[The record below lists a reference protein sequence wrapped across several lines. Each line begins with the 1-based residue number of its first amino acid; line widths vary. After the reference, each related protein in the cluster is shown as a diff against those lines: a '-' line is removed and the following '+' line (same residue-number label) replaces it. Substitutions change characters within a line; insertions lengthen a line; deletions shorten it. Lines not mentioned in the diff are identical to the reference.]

1 MSSSHY
7 VLPNIDPIAISLGP
21 LDIRWYG
28 LMYLVGF
35 AYAFWMAN
43 RVCDNSKGVWT
54 REQASDLLF
63 AGFMGVILGGR
74 IGYVF
79 FYQFPTFLDNPL
91 YLFRIWEGGMS
102 FHGGV
107 IGVVTAIIIYAK
119 RQQRS
124 ILSVGDFIV
133 PLLPVGLGAGRIGNF
148 INSELWGRVT
158 DSPFGIIFHNA
169 GPLPRHPSQLY
180 EFALEGVLLL
190 IILLLFIRKPKPA
203 GSVAGLFLLGYGTFR
218 FIIEFAREPDAHLGL
233 LTLGLSMGQIL
244 SLPMI
249 IIGSALMVYA
259 YKVNPIQAEKNQ
271 SKKNKG
277 NNQ

>member
-7 VLPNIDPIAISLGP
+7 VLPQIDPIAISLGP

-35 AYAFWMAN
+35 AFAFWMAN
-43 RVCDNSKGVWT
+43 RVCDKSNGVWT

-74 IGYVF
+74 IGYVL
-79 FYQFPTFLDNPL
+79 FYQFPTFIDNPM

-107 IGVVTAIIIYAK
+107 LGVVTAIIIYAK
-119 RQQRS
+119 RHQRS

-158 DSPFGIIFHNA
+158 DSPFGVVFYNA

-180 EFALEGVLLL
+180 EFALEGVALF
-190 IILLLFIRKPKPA
+190 IILFLFIRKPKPA

-218 FIIEFAREPDAHLGL
+218 FIIEFAREPDAQLGL
-233 LTLGLSMGQIL
+233 LTFNMSMGQIL

-249 IIGSALMVYA
+249 LIGAILMVYA
-259 YKVNPIQAEKNQ
+259 YKNNPVPEVNQGT
-271 SKKNKG
+271 KKAKG
-277 NNQ
+277 KKQ

>member
-1 MSSSHY
+1 MSSHY
-7 VLPNIDPIAISLGP
+7 YVLPKIDPIAISLGP

-35 AYAFWMAN
+35 ACAFWMAN
-43 RVCDNSKGVWT
+43 RACDKSNGIWT

-63 AGFMGVILGGR
+63 AGFLGVILGGR
-74 IGYVF
+74 IGYVL
-79 FYQFPTFLDNPL
+79 FYQFPTFIDNPM

-107 IGVVTAIIIYAK
+107 LGVVTAIIIYAK
-119 RQQRS
+119 RHQRS

-158 DSPFGIIFHNA
+158 DSPFGVIFYNA

-180 EFALEGVLLL
+180 EFALEGVLLF
-190 IILLLFIRKPKPA
+190 IILILFIRKPKPA

-218 FIIEFAREPDAHLGL
+218 FIIEFAREPDAQLGL
-233 LTLGLSMGQIL
+233 LTMNMSMGQIL

-259 YKVNPIQAEKNQ
+259 YKKNPVPVAVANKN
-271 SKKNKG
+271 KKNKG
-277 NNQ
+277 KK